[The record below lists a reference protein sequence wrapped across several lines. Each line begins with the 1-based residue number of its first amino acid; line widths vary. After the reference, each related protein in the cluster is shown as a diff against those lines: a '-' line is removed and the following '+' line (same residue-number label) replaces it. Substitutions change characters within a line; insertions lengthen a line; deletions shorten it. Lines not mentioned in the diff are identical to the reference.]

1 MTQGEKRHKHI
12 GQTPPPHTPT
22 YILKKKKKR
31 QGHPKQT
38 DRKRKEGGIPNPLSA
53 VSKQVCGG
61 GNGGR
66 ERRGWNTNTVQAR
79 RGSQCK

>member
-1 MTQGEKRHKHI
+1 MTQGEKRHKHT
-12 GQTPPPHTPT
+12 GQPPTHTHPHMSSKKEK
-22 YILKKKKKR
+22 KKKKKR

-79 RGSQCK
+79 R